1 MAMNTA
7 TYWAMTIN
15 NPDDNDY
22 ALVTTGYPDYVRSL
36 IHTREIGGDGTEH
49 IQAWIKLKR
58 QQRMSFVKKL
68 FPRGHFTPLASDE
81 YELNTRRYVQKND
94 DTTAGAH
101 IQQFNDPVTDCITL
115 LKKFARELRDDNEEQ
130 SRTDGKYV
138 GDIKRWLLHREREAV
153 VEDPY
158 NAKVFVSPTY
168 NKVKTLY
175 WQEIFLHIVNKHGQ
189 ESDPYGISRDEH
201 TSTGT
206 GTEEEASQ
214 DGSGSTGSSGDG
226 TSVDDHTEESSQSD
240 RSGRS

>member
-115 LKKFARELRDDNEEQ
+115 LKKFATELLEANRLAFDNG
-130 SRTDGKYV
+130 TYV
-138 GDIKRWLLHREREAV
+138 KEDTKRWLLVREREAV

-168 NKVKTLY
+168 SKVKALY
-175 WQEIFLHIVNKHGQ
+175 WQEIFLHICNKHASDRSEDG
-189 ESDPYGISRDEH
+189 ESGIHDQRERGSDRGDEDDLH
-201 TSTGT
+201 TTGGSEDT
-206 GTEEEASQ
+206 DEGTEETSQ
-214 DGSGSTGSSGDG
+214 SSGSTGSGD
-226 TSVDDHTEESSQSD
+226 
-240 RSGRS
+240 